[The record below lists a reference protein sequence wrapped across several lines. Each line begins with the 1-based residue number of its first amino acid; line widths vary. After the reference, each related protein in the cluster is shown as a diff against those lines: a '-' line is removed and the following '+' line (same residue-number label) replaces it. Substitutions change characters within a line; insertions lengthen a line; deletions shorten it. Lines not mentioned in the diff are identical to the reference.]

1 MWTTQDGVAIFR
13 ELSSDAHFT
22 MIFGNSI
29 LHRNDFAQQL
39 AQVLQSN
46 PPARH
51 THYIKKI
58 VISGAVAFEYGAVE
72 TVTKTGQTIKIEA
85 VNVFFR
91 EKSGWKF
98 AMSLPAPELKKLL
111 QE

>member
-29 LHRNDFAQQL
+29 LHKNDSAQQL

-46 PPARH
+46 PPVRH
-51 THYIKKI
+51 THEIKKI
-58 VISGAVAFEYGAVE
+58 VISGAVAFVYGAVQ
-72 TVTKTGQTIKIEA
+72 TMTKTGQTIKSEA

-91 EKSGWKF
+91 EESGWKL
-98 AMSLPAPELKKLL
+98 AMNMPASELKRLF